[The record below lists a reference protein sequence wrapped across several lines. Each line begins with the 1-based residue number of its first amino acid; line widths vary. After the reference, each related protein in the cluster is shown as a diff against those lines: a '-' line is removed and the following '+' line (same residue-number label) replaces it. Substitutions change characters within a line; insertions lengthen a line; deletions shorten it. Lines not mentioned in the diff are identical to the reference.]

1 MDCLLLV
8 NGLFVYL
15 VYGLFVYSIICLFS
29 GLWIICLLLVY
40 GLFVYSLISISSSPS
55 EILTVGISLGSVLQ
69 FFYLSLML
77 LIFLHFFSLFW
88 VISSTLSSSWSF
100 IFLVPL
106 LYFLSYESGFSYRI
120 ISNYIPLMILIHFML
135 MIFLTQQLCFIGTY
149 YLCSFASLFYKLLI
163 PFKYFF
169 FFCLLFTVCILGLHR
184 FWEIMGFEPCQ
195 SFREKWWN
203 KVENTIIFAAVFR
216 LHYVSE
222 GLFFTEAWECSFT
235 CPCFTWV
242 QVKALCQS

>member
-1 MDCLLLV
+1 MSWKYFYMYPWSEGSSFC
-8 NGLFVYL
+8 
-15 VYGLFVYSIICLFS
+15 FS
-29 GLWIICLLLVY
+29 LWIICLLLVY

-169 FFCLLFTVCILGLHR
+169 FFAYFLL
-184 FWEIMGFEPCQ
+184 
-195 SFREKWWN
+195 
-203 KVENTIIFAAVFR
+203 
-216 LHYVSE
+216 YVSLAFIDF
-222 GLFFTEAWECSFT
+222 GR
-235 CPCFTWV
+235 
-242 QVKALCQS
+242 